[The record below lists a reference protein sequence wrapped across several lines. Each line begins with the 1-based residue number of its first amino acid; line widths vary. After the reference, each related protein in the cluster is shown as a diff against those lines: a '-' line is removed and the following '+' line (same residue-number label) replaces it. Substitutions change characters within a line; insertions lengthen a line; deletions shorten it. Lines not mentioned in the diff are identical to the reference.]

1 MVEPNG
7 RATSGKA
14 LEIAL
19 GRSGDCW
26 GSISASDRL
35 GQAGTGGTEMLG
47 SEGLTMALTRKGYPL
62 SKRQHKRSGNW

>member
-7 RATSGKA
+7 RATLGKA

-19 GRSGDCW
+19 VRSGDCW

-35 GQAGTGGTEMLG
+35 G
-47 SEGLTMALTRKGYPL
+47 MALTRKGYPL
-62 SKRQHKRSGNW
+62 SKR